1 MKDAIDR
8 EITTG
13 INVNV
18 SNASELLTAQEVI
31 GRKSFASVR
40 HRQALQAPGLRW
52 RCAPFFF
59 CFFPSLYAE
68 TPAVPRSLSTSGG
81 PNNLSLQVCP
91 KPVRCRT
98 SHSGFSSWHLC
109 RSNCSCRLAWASVTR
124 RSVLSGAVNCLPHA
138 VQAATHGTV
147 PRCLTILTALFVMTL
162 FGC

>member
-52 RCAPFFF
+52 SCAPFFF
-59 CFFPSLYAE
+59 FFPPLYAQ
-68 TPAVPRSLSTSGG
+68 TTGG
-81 PNNLSLQVCP
+81 PNEVSSLQV
-91 KPVRCRT
+91 VQTTYRCRCAPNP
-98 SHSGFSSWHLC
+98 SDAG
-109 RSNCSCRLAWASVTR
+109 RLIPASPPGICADQT
-124 RSVLSGAVNCLPHA
+124 
-138 VQAATHGTV
+138 
-147 PRCLTILTALFVMTL
+147 
-162 FGC
+162 